1 MLLQHA
7 LFLVLVVGTTAF
19 FAVLAAL
26 NVRYAESEVRER
38 ADWLADTV
46 GVEDPD
52 RLLDYHR
59 LGTAASQLESVVTV
73 GVVLLVL
80 YSGLFGAAVEWT
92 FATLANDLL
101 AGVALFV
108 GAVLGLQI
116 LSLPFDAFD
125 TFGIEDA
132 FGFNEQSPRLF
143 VRDTLVGTA
152 VAAVFTAILG
162 GAVLLVVDQ
171 FPGWWWLAATG
182 VVVAFLLATQVLVP
196 RVVMPLFYDFD
207 PVEDGELRDAVEDVF
222 ERAGFTCDQVYV
234 MDASSR
240 SGHSNAFF
248 TGFGRTKR
256 VVLFDTLVEQ
266 MDDEEVQSV
275 LAHEL
280 AHWKKGHIWQNL
292 AASAVQVAVL
302 LFVAQFLVESAWLYE
317 MFGVPQQAAAG
328 LLLAGL
334 WLQPLSRLTS
344 PIENKLWLANER
356 EADAFAVD
364 VMGSGGALADALA
377 DLTSENLGNPFPH
390 PLYETFHYQHPPVPE
405 RIRYLTEK
413 EPMDGDSPA
422 DEGAPA

>member
-7 LFLVLVVGTTAF
+7 VFLALVVGTTAF

-26 NVRYAESEVRER
+26 NVRHAESAVRER
-38 ADWLADTV
+38 ADWLADTI

-59 LGTAASQLESVVTV
+59 LGTAASQLESVVSV
-73 GVVLLVL
+73 AVILLVL
-80 YSGLFGAAVEWT
+80 YSGLFVAAVEWT
-92 FATLANDLL
+92 FATVANDLL

-108 GAVLGLQI
+108 GAVVGLQV

-143 VRDTLVGTA
+143 VRDALVGTA
-152 VAAVFTAILG
+152 VAVVFTAILG
-162 GAVLLVVDQ
+162 GAVLFVVEQ
-171 FPGWWWLAATG
+171 FPQWWWLAATG

-207 PVEDGELRDAVEDVF
+207 PVEDGALRDAVEDVF

-280 AHWKKGHIWQNL
+280 AHWKKGHIWQNV

-302 LFVAQFLVESAWLYE
+302 LFLAQFLLDQSWLYA
-317 MFGVPQQAAAG
+317 MFGVPEQAAAG

-334 WLQPLSRLTS
+334 WLQPLSQLTS
-344 PIENKLWLANER
+344 PIENRLWLANER
-356 EADAFAVD
+356 KADAFAVD
-364 VMGSGGALADALA
+364 VMGGGDALAAALA

-390 PLYETFHYQHPPVPE
+390 PLYETFHYTHPPVPE
-405 RIRYLTEK
+405 RIRYLTEDTSQS
-413 EPMDGDSPA
+413 PPDSGDA
-422 DEGAPA
+422 AA

>member
-7 LFLVLVVGTTAF
+7 VFLALVVGTTAF
-19 FAVLAAL
+19 FAALAAL
-26 NVRYAESEVRER
+26 NVRHAESTVRER
-38 ADWLADTV
+38 ADWLADTI
-46 GVEDPD
+46 GVEDTD
-52 RLLDYHR
+52 ELLDYHR
-59 LGTAASQLESVVTV
+59 LGTGVSQLESVVSLA
-73 GVVLLVL
+73 VVLLVL
-80 YSGLFGAAVEWT
+80 YSGVFGAAVEWT
-92 FATLANDLL
+92 YATVANDLL

-108 GAVLGLQI
+108 GAVVGLQV

-125 TFGIEDA
+125 TFGIEEA
-132 FGFNEQSPRLF
+132 FGFNEQSTGLF
-143 VRDTLVGTA
+143 VRDKLVGTA
-152 VAAVFTAILG
+152 VAVVFTAILG
-162 GAVLLVVDQ
+162 GAVLFVVAQ
-171 FPGWWWLAATG
+171 FPEWWWFAATA

-207 PVEDGELRDAVEDVF
+207 PIEDGALRDAVEDVF
-222 ERAGFTCDQVYV
+222 ERAGFTCGQVYV

-280 AHWKKGHIWQNL
+280 AHWKKGHIWQNVV
-292 AASAVQVAVL
+292 ASAVQVAVL
-302 LFVAQFLVESAWLYE
+302 LFIAQLLLDQSWLYA
-317 MFGVPQQAAAG
+317 MFGVPEQAAAG

-364 VMGSGGALADALA
+364 VMGGGSALADALA

-405 RIRYLTEK
+405 RIRYLTE
-413 EPMDGDSPA
+413 E
-422 DEGAPA
+422 E

>member
-7 LFLVLVVGTTAF
+7 VFLTLVVGTTAF
-19 FAVLAAL
+19 FAALAAL
-26 NVRYAESEVRER
+26 NVRYAESAVRAR
-38 ADWLADTV
+38 ADWLADTI

-59 LGTAASQLESVVTV
+59 LGTAASQLESVVSLA
-73 GVVLLVL
+73 VVLLVL

-92 FATLANDLL
+92 FGALANDLL

-108 GAVLGLQI
+108 GAVVGLQL

-125 TFGIEDA
+125 TFGIEEA
-132 FGFNEQSPRLF
+132 FGFNQQSPGLF
-143 VRDTLVGTA
+143 VRDALVGTA
-152 VAAVFTAILG
+152 VAVVFTAILG
-162 GAVLLVVDQ
+162 GAILFVVEQ
-171 FPGWWWLAATG
+171 FPQWWWLAATG

-207 PVEDGELRDAVEDVF
+207 PIENGALRDAVEDVF

-266 MDDEEVQSV
+266 MDDDEVQSV

-280 AHWKKGHIWQNL
+280 AHWKKGHIWQNV

-302 LFVAQFLVESAWLYE
+302 LFVAQFLLDQAWLYG
-317 MFGVPQQAAAG
+317 MFGVPEQAAAG

-334 WLQPLSRLTS
+334 WLQPLSQLTS

-364 VMGSGGALADALA
+364 VMGGGGALADALA

-405 RIRYLTEK
+405 RIRYLTEGSD
-413 EPMDGDSPA
+413 ESHATTEDGDA
-422 DEGAPA
+422 AI

>member
-1 MLLQHA
+1 MLVYHA
-7 LFLVLVVGTTAF
+7 IFLALVVGTTAF

-26 NVRYAESEVRER
+26 NVQYAERTVRER
-38 ADWLADTV
+38 ADWLAETV
-46 GVEDPD
+46 GVENPD

-59 LGTAASQLESVVTV
+59 LGTAASQLQSVVV
-73 GVVLLVL
+73 LAVVLLVL
-80 YSGLFGAAVEWT
+80 YSGLFGGAVEWT
-92 FATLANDLL
+92 FDVVGNDLL
-101 AGVALFV
+101 AGVLLFV
-108 GAVLGLQI
+108 GSVVALQVV
-116 LSLPFDAFD
+116 SLPFDVFD
-125 TFGIEDA
+125 TFGVEEA
-132 FGFNEQSPRLF
+132 FDFNEQSPRLF
-143 VRDTLVGTA
+143 ARDRVVGTA
-152 VAAVFTAILG
+152 VAAVFAAILG
-162 GAVLLVVDQ
+162 GGVLLAVEW
-171 FPGWWWLAATG
+171 FPVFWWLAATG

-234 MDASSR
+234 MNASSR

-266 MDDEEVQSV
+266 MDETAVQSV

-317 MFGVPQQAAAG
+317 MFAVPQQPAAG
-328 LLLAGL
+328 LLLAAL
-334 WLQPLSRLTS
+334 WLQPLDELTS
-344 PIENKLWLANER
+344 PVQNRLWLANER

-364 VMGSGGALADALA
+364 VMGSGAPLADALA

-405 RIRYLTEK
+405 RIRYLTES
-413 EPMDGDSPA
+413 ETENEQLPE
-422 DEGAPA
+422 DENVTV

>member
-7 LFLVLVVGTTAF
+7 VFLALVVGTTAF

-26 NVRYAESEVRER
+26 NVRHAESAVRER
-38 ADWLADTV
+38 ADWLADTI

-59 LGTAASQLESVVTV
+59 LGTAASQLESVVSLAV
-73 GVVLLVL
+73 ILLVL

-92 FATLANDLL
+92 FGALANDLL

-108 GAVLGLQI
+108 GAVVGLQL

-125 TFGIEDA
+125 TFGIEEV

-143 VRDTLVGTA
+143 ARDALVGTA
-152 VAAVFTAILG
+152 VAVVFTAILG
-162 GAVLLVVDQ
+162 GAVLFVVEQ
-171 FPGWWWLAATG
+171 FPQWWWLAATG

-207 PVEDGELRDAVEDVF
+207 PIEDGALRDAVEDVF

-280 AHWKKGHIWQNL
+280 AHWKKGHIWQNV

-302 LFVAQFLVESAWLYE
+302 LFVAQFLLDQSWLYA
-317 MFGVPQQAAAG
+317 MFGVPEQAAAG

-334 WLQPLSRLTS
+334 WLQPLSQLTS
-344 PIENKLWLANER
+344 PLENRLWLANER

-364 VMGSGGALADALA
+364 VMGGGDALADALA

-405 RIRYLTEK
+405 RIRYLTEG
-413 EPMDGDSPA
+413 EDA
-422 DEGAPA
+422 AA

>member
-1 MLLQHA
+1 MLVYHA
-7 LFLVLVVGTTAF
+7 VFLALVVGTTAF

-26 NVRYAESEVRER
+26 NVRYAERTVRER

-46 GVEDPD
+46 GVEDPGE
-52 RLLDYHR
+52 LLDYHR
-59 LGTAASQLESVVTV
+59 LGTAASQLHSVVTV
-73 GVVLLVL
+73 AVVLLVL
-80 YSGLFGAAVEWT
+80 YAGLFGAAVEWT
-92 FATLANDLL
+92 FDVVASDLL
-101 AGVALFV
+101 AGVVLFV
-108 GAVLGLQI
+108 GAVVGLQV

-125 TFGIEDA
+125 TFAVEEA

-143 VRDTLVGTA
+143 ARDKLVGTA
-152 VAAVFTAILG
+152 VAVVFTAILG
-162 GAVLLVVDQ
+162 GGVLLAVEQ

-182 VVVAFLLATQVLVP
+182 VAVAFLLATQVLVP
-196 RVVMPLFYDFD
+196 RLVMPLFYDFD
-207 PVEDGELRDAVEDVF
+207 PVDDGDLRDAVEDVF

-234 MDASSR
+234 MNASSR

-266 MDDEEVQSV
+266 MDETAVQSV

-302 LFVAQFLVESAWLYE
+302 LFVAQFLVESTWLYE
-317 MFGVPQQAAAG
+317 MFAVPRQPAAG

-364 VMGSGGALADALA
+364 VMGSGAPLADALA

-405 RIRYLTEK
+405 RIRYLTE
-413 EPMDGDSPA
+413 DA
-422 DEGAPA
+422 